1 MSNKDSLLKMQE
13 DLQAHRLRR
22 RGQPALPTV
31 SDDNDTAAVVSSPA
45 SSDDG
50 EEDNDFTVE
59 SLGFPLPPVTTSPA
73 DPETQRDPDTE
84 FVIVREDGEGSAVCS
99 TALVVVL
106 FVVIFV
112 AFIVSRF

>member
-31 SDDNDTAAVVSSPA
+31 SDDNDAAAVVSS
-45 SSDDG
+45 SSDDS

-106 FVVIFV
+106 FVAIFV

>member
-31 SDDNDTAAVVSSPA
+31 SDDNDTAAVVSS

-73 DPETQRDPDTE
+73 DPETRCDPDTE
-84 FVIVREDGEGSAVCS
+84 CNVIYEDEGSSVCS
-99 TALVVVL
+99 CAAFVVL
-106 FVVIFV
+106 FVI
-112 AFIVSRF
+112 FIVLIVVAWF